1 MWDEIGWQGVRALM
15 DAAVQVK
22 YKHCQSI
29 RLWKAKCEDEG
40 VRQITKFIAQSK
52 SVNFLELLDASITAL
67 GCEFLGQILL
77 PEFEVPI
84 MVMKLD
90 HNLIGAPGMKNLA

>member
-22 YKHCQSI
+22 YKHCSSI

-40 VRQITKFIAQSK
+40 VRQITKFIA
-52 SVNFLELLDASITAL
+52 
-67 GCEFLGQILL
+67 
-77 PEFEVPI
+77 
-84 MVMKLD
+84 
-90 HNLIGAPGMKNLA
+90 